1 MATNDCPLVW
11 VIIGVSG
18 SGKTTIGRLLSE
30 RLECDFLEGDRR
42 HSSSNIN
49 KMLSQIPLE
58 DEDRRDWLLQIEED
72 IRRAID
78 KNRETVIT
86 CSALKASYRKQL
98 TSPSR
103 VQLVWL
109 DIPKSKL
116 EERLINRSNH
126 YMKSEMLDSQIAAF
140 EPVSPE
146 EKIITV
152 NGLLLAQDIV
162 NEILSQATRLF
173 PNGHWLDEKW
183 WERSRK

>member
-42 HSSSNIN
+42 HSFSNIN

-126 YMKSEMLDSQIAAF
+126 YM
-140 EPVSPE
+140 
-146 EKIITV
+146 IITV